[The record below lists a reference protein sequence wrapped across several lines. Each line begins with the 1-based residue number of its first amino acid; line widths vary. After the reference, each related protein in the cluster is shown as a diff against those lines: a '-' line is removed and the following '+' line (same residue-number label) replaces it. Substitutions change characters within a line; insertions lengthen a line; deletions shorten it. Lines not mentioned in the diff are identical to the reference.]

1 MLKDFG
7 NVSKWLWQFQYDD
20 IFMQVTT
27 FCRERKRRGIGLRV
41 SQNPVLLKCVETA
54 QNLERRC
61 CQFGDVTLYSRQNY
75 TPNYSSRQ
83 NLMDT
88 TTPPDYLLQLQNTPN
103 TQHHSNPHA
112 HAPWRPIPS
121 TSTFTAHF
129 HNYFYSFILITPS
142 RLQDSIAVP
151 SRPT

>member
-1 MLKDFG
+1 VRRVKRRNLNFEKLKYFYMNSYIKSPCSRILEMCQNGFDNFNMTICG
-7 NVSKWLWQFQYDD
+7 
-20 IFMQVTT
+20 IHVTT

-112 HAPWRPIPS
+112 HAP
-121 TSTFTAHF
+121 
-129 HNYFYSFILITPS
+129 
-142 RLQDSIAVP
+142 
-151 SRPT
+151 